1 MMRAK
6 NDTTGGA
13 RYNRKIT
20 RTNQFGKCAECRNEE
35 TGKHSTSANVVYLTQ
50 VQLVTIYNTSEC
62 NAVIVELQ

>member
-13 RYNRKIT
+13 LTTEKIT
-20 RTNQFGKCAECRNEE
+20 RTNQFGKCAECRDEE
-35 TGKHSTSANVVYLTQ
+35 THEHSTSANVVYLTQ

-62 NAVIVELQ
+62 NAVTVELQ